1 MKSRLTLLFLFIGI
15 VTFAQSEEALKKGAK
30 QMYEASYNL
39 NFETVL
45 DLTYPKIFDIAS
57 REQLG
62 QILQNSFLNEQFQIR
77 LVFPEVT
84 LKYGKIK
91 EIEGKKAVFITYV
104 SAMRMTFDQKFYGN
118 EAQEMLMG
126 LKQSLP
132 EKKVTFEPNTNSF
145 FIEGT
150 DAMLA
155 ISDNHTHKTWKFI
168 TYDKVQRPMLVQMLG
183 ENILKE
189 LGL

>member
-84 LKYGKIK
+84 FKYGKIK

-104 SAMRMTFDQKFYGN
+104 SAMRMTFEQKFYGN

-155 ISDNHTHKTWKFI
+155 ISDNHTNKTWKFI

-183 ENILKE
+183 ENLLKE

>member
-1 MKSRLTLLFLFIGI
+1 MKQTLSAVFLFIGI
-15 VTFAQSEEALKKGAK
+15 LTFAQSEEALKKNAK
-30 QMYEASYNL
+30 LMYQASYNL

-45 DLTYPKIFDIAS
+45 DYTYPKIFDIAS
-57 REQLG
+57 REQLS
-62 QILQNSFLNEQFQIR
+62 QILQNSFQNEQFKIR

-91 EIEGKKAVFITYV
+91 EIDGKKVVLITYV
-104 SAMRMTFDQKFYGN
+104 SAMRMTFEQKFYGN

-132 EKKVTFEPNTNSF
+132 EKKVSYEPNTNSF

-150 DAMLA
+150 DAMIA
-155 ISDNHTHKTWKFI
+155 ISDNHTNKTWKFI

-183 ENILKE
+183 ENLLKE

>member
-1 MKSRLTLLFLFIGI
+1 MKLQLSFLFLFIGLI
-15 VTFAQSEEALKKGAK
+15 TFAQSEETLKKDAK
-30 QMYEASYNL
+30 LMYQASYNM

-45 DLTYPKIFDIAS
+45 DLTYPKIFDLAS

-62 QILQNSFLNEQFQIR
+62 QILRNSFQNEQFNIR

-84 LKYGKIK
+84 FKYGKTK
-91 EIEGKKAVFITYV
+91 EIEGKKAVLITYV
-104 SAMRMTFDQKFYGN
+104 SAMRMTFEQKFYGN

-132 EKKVTFEPNTNSF
+132 EKKVSYEPNTNSF

-150 DAMLA
+150 DAMIA
-155 ISDNHTHKTWKFI
+155 ISDNHTNQSWKFI

-183 ENILKE
+183 ENLLNE

>member
-1 MKSRLTLLFLFIGI
+1 MKLQLSFLFLFIGAI
-15 VTFAQSEEALKKGAK
+15 TFAQSEETLQKEAK
-30 QMYEASYNL
+30 LMYQASYNM

-45 DLTYPKIFDIAS
+45 DLTYPKIFDLAS

-62 QILQNSFLNEQFQIR
+62 QILRNSFQNEQFKIR

-84 LKYGKIK
+84 FKYGKIK
-91 EIEGKKAVFITYV
+91 EVEGKKAVLITYV
-104 SAMRMTFDQKFYGN
+104 SAMRMTFTQKFYSN

-132 EKKVTFEPNTNSF
+132 EKKVSYEPNTNSF

-150 DAMLA
+150 DAMIA
-155 ISDNHTHKTWKFI
+155 ISDNHTNKAWKFI
-168 TYDKVQRPMLVQMLG
+168 TYDKVQRPMLVEMLG
-183 ENILKE
+183 ENLLKE

>member
-1 MKSRLTLLFLFIGI
+1 MKQTLSAVFLFIGI
-15 VTFAQSEEALKKGAK
+15 LTFAQSEEALKKDAK
-30 QMYEASYNL
+30 LMYQASYNL

-45 DLTYPKIFDIAS
+45 DYTYPKIFDIAS
-57 REQLG
+57 REQLS
-62 QILQNSFLNEQFQIR
+62 QILQNSFQNEQFKIR

-91 EIEGKKAVFITYV
+91 EIDGKKVVLITYV
-104 SAMRMTFDQKFYGN
+104 SAMRMTFEQKFYGN

-132 EKKVTFEPNTNSF
+132 EKKVSYEPNTNSF

-150 DAMLA
+150 DAMIA
-155 ISDNHTHKTWKFI
+155 ISDNHTNKTWKFI

-183 ENILKE
+183 ENLLKE

>member
-1 MKSRLTLLFLFIGI
+1 MKLQLSFLFLFIGAI
-15 VTFAQSEEALKKGAK
+15 TFAQSEETLQKEAK
-30 QMYEASYNL
+30 LMYQASYNM

-45 DLTYPKIFDIAS
+45 DLTYPKIFDLAS

-62 QILQNSFLNEQFQIR
+62 QILRNSFQNEQFKIR

-84 LKYGKIK
+84 FKYGKIK
-91 EIEGKKAVFITYV
+91 EVEGKKAVLITYV
-104 SAMRMTFDQKFYGN
+104 SAMRMTFEQKFYGN

-132 EKKVTFEPNTNSF
+132 EKKVSYEPNTNSF

-150 DAMLA
+150 DAMIA
-155 ISDNHTHKTWKFI
+155 ISDNHTNKAWKFI
-168 TYDKVQRPMLVQMLG
+168 TYDKVQRPMLVEMLG
-183 ENILKE
+183 ENLLKE

>member
-1 MKSRLTLLFLFIGI
+1 MKLQLSFLFLFIGAI
-15 VTFAQSEEALKKGAK
+15 TFAQSEETLQKEAK
-30 QMYEASYNL
+30 LMYQASYNM

-45 DLTYPKIFDIAS
+45 DLTYPKIFDLAS

-62 QILQNSFLNEQFQIR
+62 QILRNSFQNEQFKIR

-84 LKYGKIK
+84 FKYGKIK
-91 EIEGKKAVFITYV
+91 EVEEKKAVLITYV
-104 SAMRMTFDQKFYGN
+104 SAMRMTFTQKFYGN

-132 EKKVTFEPNTNSF
+132 EKKVSYEPNTNSF

-150 DAMLA
+150 DAMIA
-155 ISDNHTHKTWKFI
+155 ISDNHTNKAWKFI
-168 TYDKVQRPMLVQMLG
+168 TYDKVQRPMLVEMLG
-183 ENILKE
+183 ENLLKE